1 MIDKHLMRQYSIT
14 DAKTVIYIYIF
25 HLGMK
30 KEITDFMRV
39 GMEDES
45 RRHFEGHDT

>member
-1 MIDKHLMRQYSIT
+1 MRQYSIT
-14 DAKTVIYIYIF
+14 HAKTVIYIF

-39 GMEDES
+39 GMGDES
-45 RRHFEGHDT
+45 RGYFEGHDT

>member
-1 MIDKHLMRQYSIT
+1 MRQCNIT
-14 DAKTVIYIYIF
+14 DAKTVIYVF

-39 GMEDES
+39 GIEDES
-45 RRHFEGHDT
+45 RRYFEGHDT